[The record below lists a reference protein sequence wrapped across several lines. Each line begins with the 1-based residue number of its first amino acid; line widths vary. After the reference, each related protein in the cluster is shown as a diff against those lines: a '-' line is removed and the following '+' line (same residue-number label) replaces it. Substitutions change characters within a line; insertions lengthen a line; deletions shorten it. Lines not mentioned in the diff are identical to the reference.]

1 MTSRTDSRT
10 RILILTLLMCALFI
24 PLNGEDILI
33 MIQVSPNVLNLQ
45 NNGQVV
51 TIHTDIAYSVVD
63 GSSVSLNGVEI
74 SSWKADNRGDFVAK
88 FLMDEIKDL
97 PSLKIDELNMLQLEG
112 FTKDGDSFFG
122 SQEILVINVIPKG
135 KN

>member
-51 TIHTDIAYSVVD
+51 TIHTDIAYSVVA
-63 GSSVSLNGVEI
+63 GSTVLLNDVAI
-74 SSWKADNRGDFVAK
+74 SSYKADNRGDFVAK
-88 FLMDEIKDL
+88 FLMDDIKAL
-97 PSLKIDELNMLQLEG
+97 PLDIGALNTLRLEG
-112 FTKDGDSFFG
+112 STKAGDLFSG
-122 SQEILVINVIPKG
+122 TQEILVINIIPKG
-135 KN
+135 K